1 MATERRTMR
10 ESRPEPLELTEAQRD
25 RLVKVGERLASNS
38 TWWGALEDEPREGT
52 LITCEHVSGSQY
64 RVTVNDAVGAIGL
77 PGLNLVIRPKVT
89 LSHFVYLLAASV
101 GEPRFLEDLA
111 LADPEASLFELVA
124 AWFLDAAERLLRLG
138 LVKDYRETGDVLPIA
153 RGRIRPIGTARLYYA
168 GRVAV
173 DCEFDEFDHDNALNR
188 LIKGAAKV
196 VARNQDFKRDLRRRS
211 SRVVAQFDDVSV
223 VRPSDLDAIP
233 DLRASHY
240 REPVA
245 YAKWVLFGQG
255 VAPRESEHGA
265 RTFLLRSPELIEGGI
280 RNVLADGLEAH
291 WGLERKPHGRQV
303 IGAPITLHP
312 DLVFDGA
319 PVTGDVKYKL
329 PRKWDRRDLEQAV
342 VFATGFKAEKACV
355 VHFERGDVGKGSSL
369 PELKVGDLE
378 VTAFAWNFGEDID
391 PSEAA
396 QALVTKVSFWLGAI
410 SEGHQPRL
418 GGLVGVAS

>member
-1 MATERRTMR
+1 MATERRTLR
-10 ESRPEPLELTEAQRD
+10 ESRPELLELAEAQRD
-25 RLVKVGERLASNS
+25 RLVKVGKRLSSKS
-38 TWWGALEDEPREGT
+38 TWWGASGDEPRERT

-77 PGLNLVIRPKVT
+77 PGLSLVIRPKVT

-101 GEPRFLEDLA
+101 SEPRFIEDVA
-111 LADPEASLFELVA
+111 VADPEASLFELVA
-124 AWFLDAAERLLRLG
+124 AWFLDASERLLRLG
-138 LVKDYRETGDVLPIA
+138 LVKDYRETDDVLPIA
-153 RGRIRPIGTARLYYA
+153 RGRIRPIATARLYYA

-173 DCEFDEFDHDNALNR
+173 DCEFDEFDHDNSLNR

-196 VARNQDFKRDLRRRS
+196 VARNRDFKRDLRRRS
-211 SRVVAQFDDVSV
+211 SRVAAQLDDVSE

-245 YAKWVLFGQG
+245 FAKWVLLGQG

-265 RTFLLRSPELIEGGI
+265 RTFLLRSPELIEDGI
-280 RNVLADGLEAH
+280 RNILADRLEAH
-291 WGLERKPHGRQV
+291 WGLQRKPHGRQV
-303 IGAPITLHP
+303 IGAPITLNP

-329 PRKWDRRDLEQAV
+329 PQKWDRRDLEQAV
-342 VFATGFKAEKACV
+342 VFATGFKAEKACI
-355 VHFERGDVGKGSSL
+355 VHFEHGHVEKGSSL
-369 PELKVGDLE
+369 AELRVGNLE
-378 VTAFAWNFGEDID
+378 VTAFAWNFGEDVD

-396 QALVTKVSFWLGAI
+396 QALVTQVSTWLGAV
-410 SEGHQPRL
+410 SEDHQPQLPRL
-418 GGLVGVAS
+418 MGAA